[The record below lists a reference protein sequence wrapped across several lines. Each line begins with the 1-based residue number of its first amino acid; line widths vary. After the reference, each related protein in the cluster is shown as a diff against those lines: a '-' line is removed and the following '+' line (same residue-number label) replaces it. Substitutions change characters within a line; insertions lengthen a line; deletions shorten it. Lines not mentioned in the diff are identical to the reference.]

1 MKVALISDIHGNL
14 PALEAALADI
24 RTQGT
29 DQVIFL
35 GDAATLGPHPK
46 ETLDLLRALDCVCI
60 MGNHDAALLDL
71 ARAAELQIGTSLFAS
86 LEWGQSLLNE
96 TDFAFLRSFRP
107 TYELELGNT
116 LSLLCFH
123 GSPRSNTDMILS
135 TTTDAI
141 MDGYFA
147 GQPATILAGGHTHV
161 QMLRQRGLQAIINT
175 GSVGSAF
182 MEPFLY
188 NGTTPRLIPWAE
200 YAIVRAEHGGW
211 SVELRRVPFDTESV
225 CRALEA
231 GDNPSRDWWLSQ
243 YR

>member
-24 RTQGT
+24 RTHGT
-29 DQVIFL
+29 DQIIFL
-35 GDAATLGPHPK
+35 GDAATLGPQPK
-46 ETLDLLRALDCVCI
+46 ETLDLLRTLDCVCI

-71 ARAAELQIGTSLFAS
+71 TRAADLQIGASLFAS

-161 QMLRQRGLQAIINT
+161 QMLRQRGMQAIINT

-200 YAIVRAEHGGW
+200 YALVRAEHGGW
-211 SVELRRVPFDTESV
+211 SVDLRRVPFDTESV